1 MGLAQ
6 PDFSAIFHNQFGQW
20 PTPADLPPR
29 RHARWHA
36 RQKKIVVLA
45 VQSGLMPLYE
55 AMDRYELSIEEFQ
68 SWNRQFSVQPY
79 AHALRDYRKGKFG
92 PVAAC

>member
-1 MGLAQ
+1 MGQAQ
-6 PDFSAIFHNQFGQW
+6 LNFSAIFHNQSSQW

-45 VQSGLMPLYE
+45 VQSGLLPLYE
-55 AMDRYELSIEEFQ
+55 AMDRYAVAPVRRVRS
-68 SWNRQFSVQPY
+68 RQRPTP
-79 AHALRDYRKGKFG
+79 GE
-92 PVAAC
+92 